1 MGEQEGPLAAAIM
14 NIEQALEWIAE
25 VFEESPG
32 RIVTTTLRKEI
43 PGWDSLGTL
52 SLIAALDERFDI
64 HLSEQDIEG
73 MQGVGDLFEILRRQG
88 ALQGA

>member
-1 MGEQEGPLAAAIM
+1 M
-14 NIEQALEWIAE
+14 NTQDVLHWVSE
-25 VFEESPG
+25 VFEEAPG
-32 RIVTTTLRKEI
+32 RIAAGTARSDI

-73 MQGVGDLFEILRRQG
+73 MQSVGDLFAILRRHG
-88 ALQGA
+88 ALQD

>member
-1 MGEQEGPLAAAIM
+1 MSHSQKALIHMKAEEALA
-14 NIEQALEWIAE
+14 WISE

-32 RIVTTTLRKEI
+32 RISAATSRESI

-64 HLSEQDIEG
+64 HLSEQDIKN
-73 MQGVGDLFEILRRQG
+73 MQSVNDIFEILRRSS
-88 ALQGA
+88 ALQD

>member
-1 MGEQEGPLAAAIM
+1 MKTLE
-14 NIEQALEWIAE
+14 ALGWISE

-32 RIVTTTLRKEI
+32 RIVATTERKAI

-64 HLSEQDIEG
+64 HLSEQDIESL
-73 MQGVGDLFEILRRQG
+73 QSVADLLDILRRHG
-88 ALQGA
+88 ALMDA